1 MVEMNNMV
9 VLKLSAHQQIA
20 NDQRVLGDFNA
31 NGIVDCPH
39 RGQSMGVRSNPAGTL
54 HKMLGVPG
62 IASLQDELD
71 PAEHL
76 A

>member
-1 MVEMNNMV
+1 MIEMNQMV
-9 VLKLSAHQQIA
+9 VLELGTHQQVAYNARI
-20 NDQRVLGDFNA
+20 LGNFNA

-54 HKMLGVPG
+54 HKMLGVPW
-62 IASLQDELD
+62 IASLQDEFD